1 MLVWFKKYVWG
12 GVLAVFA
19 LLGLALAIQTRK
31 NKTLTAEANGA
42 KETAE
47 KATEQLQ
54 RNVEV
59 IQQAES
65 RRKDVLTVE
74 SQIDEVRKETA
85 EAVET
90 AKEISVKDTI
100 RFGKWA
106 IIFAVL
112 FVSSGCAP
120 TLSECR
126 AAYPCPENVCLQ
138 ITPPVLDKLPRPEL
152 AQLAVSYDEAA
163 KGFVLTP
170 EQIGSLLGN
179 ERSLIETI
187 KGYEKIVDVYNSW
200 RLRQ

>member
-1 MLVWFKKYVWG
+1 MFDWLKKYIWG
-12 GVLAVFA
+12 GIIAVIAILA
-19 LLGLALAIQTRK
+19 LLLGIQTQR
-31 NKTLTAEANGA
+31 NKALKAEANGA
-42 KETAE
+42 KKDAE
-47 KATEQLQ
+47 KATEQLK
-54 RNVEV
+54 RNVKV
-59 IQQAES
+59 IQQAEAK
-65 RRKDVLTVE
+65 RKDVQGVE
-74 SQIDEVRKETA
+74 SQMNDIRKETA

-138 ITPPVLDKLPRPEL
+138 VTPPVLDKLPRPEL
-152 AQLAVSYDEAA
+152 AQLAVGYDDKA

-170 EQIGSLLGN
+170 KQIGSLLGN

-187 KGYEKIVDVYNSW
+187 KGYERIIDVYNSW